1 MAEEEVDLNP
11 TSSKV
16 AGTKRTRPIVAAPDD
31 GILVITVSP
40 IVLKG
45 GGETLTKS
53 RYYRDFSVPLAKQ
66 YLVDSTTENPTIL
79 SGILHGLIVDF
90 FGKTALETIAKIS
103 SGDGEIT
110 EHSLIGDST
119 ADYQVSNCYYLFILV
134 TNILYY
140 LSLFSSTCQVHFLK

>member
-45 GGETLTKS
+45 GGET
-53 RYYRDFSVPLAKQ
+53 
-66 YLVDSTTENPTIL
+66 
-79 SGILHGLIVDF
+79 H
-90 FGKTALETIAKIS
+90 
-103 SGDGEIT
+103 
-110 EHSLIGDST
+110 
-119 ADYQVSNCYYLFILV
+119 
-134 TNILYY
+134 
-140 LSLFSSTCQVHFLK
+140 